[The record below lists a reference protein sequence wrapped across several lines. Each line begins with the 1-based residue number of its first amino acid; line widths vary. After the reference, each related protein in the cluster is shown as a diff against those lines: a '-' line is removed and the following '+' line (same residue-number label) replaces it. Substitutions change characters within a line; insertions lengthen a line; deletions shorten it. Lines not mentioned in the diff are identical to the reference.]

1 MFTSF
6 LLLEWKSAKRAS
18 IWQKNLALNL
28 VIGFFLFLAL
38 LYLLLL
44 GFFIGKIIQEVYPG
58 EDPVI
63 IFNGFLV
70 FYFFIDLFIRFMMQ
84 SLPEISL
91 DSFLH
96 LPIRK
101 STIIHYMVGRT
112 ILNFLNMAPLFIF
125 IPVLFTL
132 IAPEAG
138 NFQATYWMIALILL
152 ILGNTFLATY
162 IKRMFGTKPLIV
174 LVLVLIIGAL
184 FALDK
189 TGVFSFAQLSSQA
202 FGAILR
208 QPLYLLIPLAW
219 TILTYRL
226 HYQFLKAHLYPE
238 EVKIKKQRE
247 VHSSTENRLL
257 KSFGITGT
265 IIMLEMKLYW
275 RHKRTRT
282 MVYMLPLFLGY
293 GLFFYFQ
300 PMYMERD
307 FVMQFVGVFMTGG
320 MMLNYTNY
328 AFGYES
334 NYFDTLLTKNI
345 DFQQYIWVKF
355 IIAISI
361 GIICYVLTIPYL
373 FFGSRVL
380 FINTAMFLYNIGILS
395 YILLYF
401 ATYNKKR
408 MDLSKGAAFNYQ
420 GVGASNWL
428 AIIPAFLL
436 PVLIQIPFQ
445 QMGIPNIGLV
455 FVGCMGILGLIL
467 HKPVLKLIYSNFMSR
482 KYVMASAFRERT

>member
-1 MFTSF
+1 MFATF
-6 LLLEWKSAKRAS
+6 LLLEWKSAKRVS
-18 IWQKNLALNL
+18 IWQKNLTLNL
-28 VIGFFLFLAL
+28 VIGFFLILTL

-44 GFFIGKIIQEVYPG
+44 GIFIGKIIQKLYPG

-63 IFNGFLV
+63 IFNGFLI

-112 ILNFLNMAPLFIF
+112 VLNIFNLIPLFIF

-138 NFQATYWMIALILL
+138 SLHALYWMISLILL

-174 LVLVLIIGAL
+174 LALVLIIGSL
-184 FALDK
+184 FAMDR
-189 TGVFSFAQLSSQA
+189 TGLFSISQWSGQA
-202 FGAILR
+202 FGAIIR
-208 QPLYLLIPLAW
+208 QPLYLLIPLVW
-219 TILTYRL
+219 TIAMYML

-238 EVKIKKQRE
+238 EVRIKKHRE
-247 VHSSTENRLL
+247 VYSSTGNRLL
-257 KSFGITGT
+257 RSFGITGT

-282 MVYMLPLFLGY
+282 MIYMLPLFLGY

-300 PMYMERD
+300 KSYLEQD
-307 FVMQFVGVFMTGG
+307 FILLFVGVFMTGG

-334 NYFDTLLTKNI
+334 NYFDALLTKNI

-355 IIAISI
+355 IIAVSIS
-361 GIICYVLTIPYL
+361 IICYVLTIPYL
-373 FFGSRVL
+373 FFGSHIL
-380 FINTAMFLYNIGILS
+380 FVNTAMFFYNIGILS

-401 ATYNKKR
+401 ATFNKKR
-408 MDLSKGAAFNYQ
+408 MDLSKGATFNYQ
-420 GVGASNWL
+420 GVGAMNWL
-428 AIIPAFLL
+428 AILPAFLL
-436 PVLIQIPFQ
+436 PVLIQIPFK

-455 FVGCMGILGLIL
+455 FVACMGILGLIL
-467 HKPVLKLIYSNFMSR
+467 HKQILKLIYNNFASR
-482 KYVMASAFRERT
+482 KYIMASAFRERS

>member
-1 MFTSF
+1 MFTKF
-6 LLLEWKSAKRAS
+6 LLLEWKSAKRSS

-38 LYLLLL
+38 LYLLLI
-44 GFFIGKIIQEVYPG
+44 GVFIGEILQKVYPG

-63 IFNGFLV
+63 IFNGFLI

-84 SLPEISL
+84 SLPAISL
-91 DSFLH
+91 ESFLH
-96 LPIRK
+96 LPIRR
-101 STIIHYMVGRT
+101 SSIIHYMVGRT
-112 ILNFLNMAPLFIF
+112 ILNFFNLMPLFIF

-132 IAPEAG
+132 IVPEAG
-138 NFQATYWMIALILL
+138 SLQALYWLVSLLLL

-162 IKRMFGTKPLIV
+162 IKRMFGTKPLFV
-174 LVLVLIIGAL
+174 LALVLIIGAL
-184 FALDK
+184 FTMDK
-189 TGVFSFAQLSSQA
+189 TGVFSFSQLSSQA
-202 FGAILR
+202 FGTIILH
-208 QPLYLLIPLAW
+208 PLYLFIPLVWMIAM
-219 TILTYRL
+219 YSL

-238 EVKIKKQRE
+238 EVMIKKHRE
-247 VHSSTENRLL
+247 VHSSAGGKLL
-257 KSFGITGT
+257 RSFGVTGT

-282 MVYMLPLFLGY
+282 MIYMLPLFLGY

-300 PMYMERD
+300 PEYREQD
-307 FVMQFVGVFMTGG
+307 FMVLFIGVFMTGG

-334 NYFDTLLTKNI
+334 NYFDALLTKNI

-355 IIAISI
+355 LIAISI
-361 GIICYVLTIPYL
+361 STICWVLTIPYL
-373 FFGSRVL
+373 FFGSHIL
-380 FINTAMFLYNIGILS
+380 FVNTAMFLYNIGILS

-401 ATYNKKR
+401 AKFNKKR

-420 GVGASNWL
+420 GIGAMNWL

-436 PVLIQIPFQ
+436 PVLIQIPFKQ
-445 QMGIPNIGLV
+445 LGIPNIGLV
-455 FVGCMGILGLIL
+455 VVACIGIFGLIM
-467 HKPVLKLIYSNFMSR
+467 HKPLLKLIQTNLSSR
-482 KYVMASAFRERT
+482 KYIMASAFRERS